1 MGAVDFVSDQTC
13 FMALDVAV
21 ICNKNCVKEGSS
33 AEMYSD
39 RPASASLLNRY
50 LPPPTAVRVQI
61 CLVDPSVF
69 WIHNT
74 YRSPLICVPNDLLS
88 PAATLIRRYLP
99 PPRGRN
105 FQSCSGDSVVSAMP
119 TT

>member
-1 MGAVDFVSDQTC
+1 MGAVDFVSAQTC
-13 FMALDVAV
+13 FKALDVAV
-21 ICNKNCVKEGSS
+21 ICNTNCLKDGSV

-50 LPPPTAVRVQI
+50 LPSPAAVRVQI
-61 CLVDPSVF
+61 CPVDPSVF
-69 WIHNT
+69 WIDNT

-99 PPRGRN
+99 PLRGRN
-105 FQSCSGDSVVSAMP
+105 FQNCSGDALVSAM
-119 TT
+119 TTT